1 MAQAYTGQGFNL
13 ALNPQMAKP
22 LDVRSIQLTEAEAKT
37 AATWLNGGL
46 YCIPKGYPISTQD
59 GKILVYIGRDG
70 NATDI
75 ADNTKWI
82 KFASQADVQAAIA
95 GLAAPLHYAG
105 QASSL
110 PANPSEGDVYLVTS
124 AITVPAAS
132 SVTGAQAKAGVKDK
146 LVAMNVNNTIKFDI
160 WQGNLDDDTVVNS
173 TATTVADGDLVAFD
187 GTSPTT
193 IKKSGISVTDLTA
206 LLGEFTGTAVSV
218 LPNNPATN
226 TLAKLIKDYRNGTLG
241 ENSGLLK
248 GELGYN
254 LPDTPDDIANPGHT
268 RTGSILAGFTDS
280 NNHLVVAPSAVDVNL
295 LERLCN
301 NEASLTDLAD
311 KYKGETSNPYELAE
325 NLAVSQQYAP
335 RELVTVQEKI
345 FLAEM
350 TRQTGIA
357 TTDEDDFIADVLATG
372 GEAFK
377 GGLSGFNT
385 NMGTTAPVRIVIGI
399 VAGASN
405 NFFGFVKS
413 APLVAATL
421 TRDSGTNHNILQ
433 FKNYDFAGTLAS
445 PCIDYTYDLDAKR
458 IYYNSVIE
466 VAVPAS

>member
-37 AATWLNGGL
+37 PATWLNGGL

-70 NATDI
+70 NSTDI

-124 AITVPAAS
+124 AITVPATS

-146 LVAMNVNNTIKFDI
+146 LVAMSVNDTIKFDI

-187 GTSPTT
+187 GASPTT

-206 LLGEFTGTAVSV
+206 LLGEFTGTTASA

-226 TLAKLIKDYRNGTLG
+226 TLAKLIKDYRDNGGVLT
-241 ENSGLLK
+241 ENSGLVK
-248 GELGYN
+248 GTLS
-254 LPDTPDDIANPGHT
+254 
-268 RTGSILAGFTDS
+268 TGEGSLLMGEVDS
-280 NNHLVVAPSAVDVNL
+280 NGKIIIDTTNVSRDTITGIVNEYDGDSNDTLELCDQSGWSQQMAHRRMVNL
-295 LERLCN
+295 
-301 NEASLTDLAD
+301 T
-311 KYKGETSNPYELAE
+311 
-325 NLAVSQQYAP
+325 
-335 RELVTVQEKI
+335 EKTFI
-345 FLAEM
+345 AEM
-350 TRQTGIA
+350 TRHVGIP
-357 TTDEDDFIADVLATG
+357 TTDEDAFIAAVADTG
-372 GEAFK
+372 KPHVPNVGPFNPDYNA
-377 GGLSGFNT
+377 GGSD
-385 NMGTTAPVRIVIGI
+385 APVRIVLGI

-413 APLVAATL
+413 APRIPAIY
-421 TRDSGTNHNILQ
+421 TRGNGSTIHDTVR
-433 FKNYDFAGTLAS
+433 FKNYDFAGTLSS
-445 PCIDYTYDLDAKR
+445 PCVEYTYDMDAKR

>member
-13 ALNPQMAKP
+13 ALDPQMAKP

-37 AATWLNGGL
+37 PATWLNGGL

-70 NATDI
+70 NSTDI

-146 LVAMNVNNTIKFDI
+146 LVAMSVNDTIKFDI

-193 IKKSGISVTDLTA
+193 IKKSGISVTALTA
-206 LLGEFTGTAVSV
+206 LLAEFAGTAASV
-218 LPNNPATN
+218 TPNNPATN
-226 TLAKLIKDYRNGTLG
+226 TLGKLIKDYRDNGGVLT
-241 ENSGLLK
+241 ENSGLAK
-248 GELGYN
+248 GVLGTGGVDDPYRGLLLVGEVDANGKIIVDTMSVDRDTITGIVNEYDGHVSDNLELCNQSGWSQQM
-254 LPDTPDDIANPGHT
+254 DH
-268 RTGSILAGFTDS
+268 RRM
-280 NNHLVVAPSAVDVNL
+280 VNL
-295 LERLCN
+295 
-301 NEASLTDLAD
+301 T
-311 KYKGETSNPYELAE
+311 
-325 NLAVSQQYAP
+325 
-335 RELVTVQEKI
+335 EKAFI
-345 FLAEM
+345 AEM
-350 TRQTGIA
+350 TRQAGIP
-357 TTDEDDFIADVLATG
+357 TTDEDAFIAAVADAGVPHVQNASIFNPDYNVG
-372 GEAFK
+372 G
-377 GGLSGFNT
+377 SD
-385 NMGTTAPVRIVIGI
+385 APVRIVLGI
-399 VAGASN
+399 VAGANN

-413 APLVAATL
+413 APRIPAIYVKGNGSTIHD
-421 TRDSGTNHNILQ
+421 TVR
-433 FKNYDFAGTLAS
+433 FKNYDFAGTLSS
-445 PCIDYTYDLDAKR
+445 PCVEYTYDMDAKR

>member
-37 AATWLNGGL
+37 PATWLNGGL
-46 YCIPKGYPISTQD
+46 YCIPKGYLLTTQD
-59 GKILVYIGRDG
+59 GKALLYIGRDG

-75 ADNTKWI
+75 ADDTKWI
-82 KFASQADVQAAIA
+82 KFASQADVQTAIA

-146 LVAMNVNNTIKFDI
+146 LVAMSVNDTIKFDI

-193 IKKSGISVTDLTA
+193 IKKSSINVTDLAA
-206 LLGEFTGTAVSV
+206 LLAEFAGTAASV
-218 LPNNPATN
+218 TPNNPATN
-226 TLAKLIKDYRNGTLG
+226 TLGKLIKDYRDNGGVLT
-241 ENSGLLK
+241 ENSGLAK
-248 GELGYN
+248 GTLGLGDAIDPYRGSLLVGEVDAN
-254 LPDTPDDIANPGHT
+254 GKIIVDTTDISRET
-268 RTGSILAGFTDS
+268 ITGI
-280 NNHLVVAPSAVDVNL
+280 VN
-295 LERLCN
+295 EYGGYDN
-301 NEASLTDLAD
+301 TDL
-311 KYKGETSNPYELAE
+311 ELCDQSGWSQRKVPRRML
-325 NLAVSQQYAP
+325 NL
-335 RELVTVQEKI
+335 TEKAFI
-345 FLAEM
+345 AEM
-350 TRQTGIA
+350 TRQTGIP
-357 TTDEDDFIADVLATG
+357 TTNEDAFIAAVADAGVPHVPNAGMFNPDYNVG
-372 GEAFK
+372 G
-377 GGLSGFNT
+377 SD
-385 NMGTTAPVRIVIGI
+385 APVRIVLGI

-413 APLVAATL
+413 APLIPAIYIKGNGSTIHDTV
-421 TRDSGTNHNILQ
+421 R
-433 FKNYDFAGTLAS
+433 FKNYDFAGTLSS
-445 PCIDYTYDLDAKR
+445 PCIEYTYDMDAKR
-458 IYYNSVIE
+458 IYYNSVVE